1 VSAVSVILPAFNE
14 AGNVPVVVA
23 RGLDV
28 LPGLVEDFELIVV
41 DDGSFDGTGAA
52 AAQLAEL
59 HGPRVRLVPHP
70 CNLGYGAA
78 LRSGIEAARGD
89 LILLTDAD
97 NQFDLA
103 DLAGFLP
110 LMAGCDVALG
120 WRIGRSDPL
129 GRSVVSA
136 VYNALVRAAFSVP
149 VRDVNCSFKLW
160 RGPALRALAFESDDF
175 LVDLELVARAQR
187 GGLRLVERGVA
198 HHPRLAGE
206 STVAAGDVRRTL
218 RAMLRLRRRLRDG
231 GGATLP
237 DVSATGPLPRQRI

>member
-1 VSAVSVILPAFNE
+1 MILPAFNE
-14 AGNVPVVVA
+14 VGNVPVVVA
-23 RGLDV
+23 RGLEV
-28 LPGLVEDFELIVV
+28 LPGLVGDFELIVV
-41 DDGSFDGTGAA
+41 DDGSSDGTGAA
-52 AAQLAEL
+52 AAALAEA
-59 HGPRVRLVPHP
+59 HGPRVRLVAHSR
-70 CNLGYGAA
+70 NLGYGAA
-78 LRSGIEAARGD
+78 LRSGIQAARSE

-110 LMAGCDVALG
+110 LMAGSDVALG
-120 WRIGRSDPL
+120 WRIGRSDPR
-129 GRSVVSA
+129 GRAVVSA

-160 RGPALRALAFESDDF
+160 RAPALQALAFESDDF

-187 GGLRLVERGVA
+187 GGLRFVERGVP

-218 RAMLRLRRRLRDG
+218 RAMLRLRRRLRS
-231 GGATLP
+231 GA
-237 DVSATGPLPRQRI
+237 AAAAPLPAST